1 MLLIISMLFGVSAG
15 IVGLTYSAAVPDQ
28 ISQVL
33 NFNYFNSTV
42 NQLNIANIQNSV
54 FKGFFFN

>member
-1 MLLIISMLFGVSAG
+1 MLFGVSAG

-33 NFNYFNSTV
+33 NFNYFNSTL

-54 FKGFFFN
+54 FKGVFFKLA